1 MKQKIDEKSLQLSK
15 RLLAIKTLRDI
26 FISKDSHSLKIA
38 FDALESKIAISEE
51 SLESDFNRYFIG
63 PLSPIADPF
72 SSIYLDDLDQVMSKS
87 TLKVRALYET
97 MGFTFPQQNQIPDDH
112 IGIELDA
119 YYQLLYIEE
128 VKNIDYLSELR
139 HYFLHEHLN
148 LWIPLFIEKA
158 LTCKE
163 SPSDAMVYI
172 LLQLKSFLI
181 RETNTQGV
189 PA

>member
-1 MKQKIDEKSLQLSK
+1 MKKKIEENAIQLSK
-15 RLLAIKTLRDI
+15 RLQMSKTLRDI
-26 FISKDSHSLKIA
+26 FTSQDSTSLKIA
-38 FDALESKIAISEE
+38 FDALESPIAISEE
-51 SLESDFNRYFIG
+51 LLESDFNRYFIG

-72 SSIYLDDLDQVMSKS
+72 SSIYLDELDQVMSKS

-97 MGFTFPQQNQIPDDH
+97 MGFSFPQQNQIPDDH

-128 VKNIDYLSELR
+128 VKNIDYLRELR

-148 LWIPLFIEKA
+148 LWIPLFIERA
-158 LTCKE
+158 LACKE
-163 SPSDAMVYI
+163 GPSKAMVYI
-172 LLQLKSFLI
+172 LTQLKSFLI